1 MVSAATMHQGCPMS
15 LQKISEL
22 ERSNLALDVAT
33 RLRDLMARGDLAPG
47 THLVE
52 TEVAQKLGVS
62 RGPLREALRIL
73 ETEGLVRSSPGRG
86 SFVAEISARDV
97 QEIYSLRTI
106 LEEEALRLAILN
118 ATAEDI
124 SGLEDNLASMFTA
137 AEAGN
142 YAQVL
147 DRDLEFHMRIWK
159 MAGHQRLEGFLR
171 EIGAQAKMYIAV
183 QTSLYDDL
191 AAGISDH
198 RVLLE
203 ALKQRDF
210 ELASRTL
217 REHLRVAHETLLDYS
232 RRQLDRG

>member
-1 MVSAATMHQGCPMS
+1 MG

-33 RLRDLMARGDLAPG
+33 RLRDLMARGDLPPG

-52 TEVAQKLGVS
+52 SEVAQKLGIS

-73 ETEGLVRSSPGRG
+73 ETEGLVRSFPGRG
-86 SFVAEISARDV
+86 SYVAEISAKDV
-97 QEIYSLRTI
+97 QEIYSLRAI
-106 LEEEALRLAILN
+106 LEEEALRLAIQK
-118 ATAEDI
+118 ATADDI
-124 SGLEDNLASMFTA
+124 SGLEATLHSMFAA
-137 AEAGN
+137 AEMGD
-142 YAQVL
+142 YAEVL

-159 MAGHQRLEGFLR
+159 VAGHQRLEGFLR

-203 ALKQRDF
+203 ALKKRDL
-210 ELASRTL
+210 ELATRTL
-217 REHLRVAHETLLDYS
+217 REHLRVASETLLDYS
-232 RRQLDRG
+232 KRQLDRG